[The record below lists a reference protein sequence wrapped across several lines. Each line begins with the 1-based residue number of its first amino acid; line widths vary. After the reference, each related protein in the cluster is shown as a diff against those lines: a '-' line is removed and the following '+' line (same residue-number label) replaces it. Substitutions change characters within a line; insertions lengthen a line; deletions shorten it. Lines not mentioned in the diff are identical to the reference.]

1 MIQLKIKEKI
11 DALDALKPKELKA
24 IGDKFHDNEKHL
36 KEKEVFNEISNEMI
50 GWIYNISKELDFNNL
65 TYRFKGPNI
74 ASKNFIEFKGPMDI
88 YNDTKMVID

>member
-24 IGDKFHDNEKHL
+24 IGDKFHYNEKYL

-50 GWIYNISKELDFNNL
+50 G
-65 TYRFKGPNI
+65 
-74 ASKNFIEFKGPMDI
+74 
-88 YNDTKMVID
+88 